1 MFCLPAKQQCSMH
14 TFSARKAITIYAWQV
29 FSQQRLFAYPWI
41 HKYTFLFFGINEP
54 LEGGMAQWLPT
65 RGLDQF
71 WPKDTLIAF

>member
-1 MFCLPAKQQCSMH
+1 MH
-14 TFSARKAITIYAWQV
+14 TFSARKAVTIYAWHV
-29 FSQQRLFAYPWI
+29 FLQQRLFAYPWI
-41 HKYTFLFFGINEP
+41 NKYIHSIFRYKRT